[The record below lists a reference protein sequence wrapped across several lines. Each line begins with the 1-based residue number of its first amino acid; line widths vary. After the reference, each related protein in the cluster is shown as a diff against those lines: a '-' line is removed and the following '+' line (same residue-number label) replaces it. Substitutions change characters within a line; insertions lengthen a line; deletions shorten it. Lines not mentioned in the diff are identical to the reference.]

1 MKHMDQITK
10 NDRVD
15 SEPMSLT
22 GRTWLAENGD
32 NVNSK
37 SMSIGK
43 QVVRAPGNPFIKNL
57 GTRKA
62 NGLEIGH

>member
-15 SEPMSLT
+15 SEPVSLT
-22 GRTWLAENGD
+22 GLTWLAENGD
-32 NVNSK
+32 NGNSK
-37 SMSIGK
+37 CMSIGK
-43 QVVRAPGNPFIKNL
+43 QVARAPGHHFIKNL

-62 NGLEIGH
+62 NGFKIGP

>member
-22 GRTWLAENGD
+22 GLTWLAENGD

-62 NGLEIGH
+62 NGLEIGP